1 MEIELITFG
10 NISEFIMERQLTF
23 DGILDTDGLKIY
35 LETNYPQLKTMK
47 YKLALNQQM
56 VQTNKQL
63 RNKATIAIMPP
74 FSGG

>member
-10 NISEFIMERQLTF
+10 NISEFIMERKLTI
-23 DGILDTDGLKIY
+23 DGIRDTDGLKIY
-35 LETNYPQLKTMK
+35 LETNYPKLKIMK

-56 VQTNKQL
+56 VQTNRQL